1 MSPLNSRIPFV
12 FSLVF
17 LMGFISCSKEKIEGC
32 MDREAI
38 NYNPKAEIDR
48 GLCEYE
54 VLPAP
59 SVKDLLCTQSWFLVD
74 LENTDTLTQVTTN
87 VYVAVSDCEKD
98 NALAFYHNFTATKNT
113 GNLKCLTS
121 EPQVENG
128 IWSFGVDETEISVEL
143 PFSGTTDYKILTLD
157 ATTLILTSKVGSIE
171 SKSVMRHS
179 L

>member
-1 MSPLNSRIPFV
+1 M
-12 FSLVF
+12 
-17 LMGFISCSKEKIEGC
+17 
-32 MDREAI
+32 
-38 NYNPKAEIDR
+38 
-48 GLCEYE
+48 
-54 VLPAP
+54 
-59 SVKDLLCTQSWFLVD
+59 
-74 LENTDTLTQVTTN
+74 
-87 VYVAVSDCEKD
+87 SDCEKD

-157 ATTLILTSKVGSIE
+157 ATTLILTSKVGGIE